1 VHGPK
6 VLDAGHAGSRPP
18 SWKSLQDSP
27 RDPGA
32 DDDAGPLHRGPGHM
46 PMSIEHR
53 EDPAGVALLYD
64 ELRSLAHR
72 QLAREGGGVS
82 LHTTELVHEAYL
94 RLADEGELRDR
105 GRAYFFGAAAQAM
118 RRVLVDAARR
128 RGAAKRGG
136 DRTRVT
142 LGEGHLAVDAYAAD
156 LLDLDRALTLL
167 ESERPR
173 LARVVELR
181 FFGGLN
187 VEETAQAL
195 GVSPRTV
202 KGDWALA
209 RAWLHD
215 ALRGEGAGD
224 NAPADRQDPGSL

>member
-1 VHGPK
+1 MSTEH
-6 VLDAGHAGSRPP
+6 
-18 SWKSLQDSP
+18 QDD
-27 RDPGA
+27 RT
-32 DDDAGPLHRGPGHM
+32 
-46 PMSIEHR
+46 
-53 EDPAGVALLYD
+53 GVALLYD

-94 RLADEGELRDR
+94 RLADEEKLRGR

-136 DRTRVT
+136 DRARVT

-167 ESERPR
+167 ESESPR

-187 VEETAQAL
+187 VEETARSL
-195 GVSPRTV
+195 EVSPRTV

-215 ALRGEGAGD
+215 ALRGEGAGAE
-224 NAPADRQDPGSL
+224 APSDGQDPDQGSGES